1 MQVRDAMMHFKRTPF
16 LLAALLA
23 GAAAASPPATW
34 QVSSSSFVQGGK
46 MPAKLTCDGADV
58 SPEIRFPSPPAGAKS
73 FAIVADDPD
82 APAAFAHWLAY
93 DIPADTQELPEGAST
108 PSRRLEHATEGING
122 FGRTGYGGPCPPAG
136 QTHHYVFRIYALDN
150 VPQLPVGASAEQL
163 KAAIEGHVLAEGQI
177 TGVYARGGD

>member
-1 MQVRDAMMHFKRTPF
+1 MLVRNAMTYFKRTPF

-23 GAAAASPPATW
+23 SVVTASPPAPW

-82 APAAFAHWLAY
+82 APVAFAHWLAY
-93 DIPADTQELPEGAST
+93 DIPIDTAELPEGAST

-136 QTHHYVFRIYALDN
+136 QTHHYVFHIYALDT
-150 VPQLPVGASAEQL
+150 VPQLPVGASEEQL
-163 KAAIEGHVLAEGQI
+163 NAAIEGHVLAEAQI
-177 TGVYARGGD
+177 VGTYARGGD